1 MVSNIAN
8 IAVSKRKKIVDQNQ
22 KINAFGSQLEHL
34 REVIPEHK
42 LRNEKIQNSNGET
55 VGDSVTRTIGKLGE
69 NIKINKV
76 VTMTTEE
83 ANVIGKYVHGSFV
96 TSSGGC
102 FLGRYGGI
110 VVIKPK
116 HDEVKLDSMF
126 SLANKLAQHVV
137 GMNPAVISAH
147 DREDK
152 EAEKGDSSDVL
163 LEQDYLLDEKMTVKD
178 LVEKEQ
184 VEIVD
189 FVRYECGA

>member
-8 IAVSKRKKIVDQNQ
+8 VAVLKRKKIVDQNQ

-83 ANVIGKYVHGSFV
+83 TNAIGRYVHGSFV
-96 TSSGGC
+96 TSSEGC

-116 HDEVKLDSMF
+116 HDEVNVDSILN
-126 SLANKLAQHVV
+126 LANKLAQHVV
-137 GMNPAVISAH
+137 GMNPAVISEQ
-147 DREDK
+147 DRENK
-152 EAEKGDSSDVL
+152 EAELGDSSNVL
-163 LEQDYLLDEKMTVKD
+163 LEQDYLLDEKVTVKD

-184 VEIVD
+184 VEVVD